1 MQSNKPYLVIDL
13 NDNKVVFFVVSFN
26 EKKDFKLLKKVILE
40 IEGIQ
45 NGRVINIETVSQL
58 LKKTINSIEDDIG
71 YFFSNAAVIINP
83 NQINC
88 LNVSGYK
95 KLNGSQVSSED
106 IVYILND
113 IKKIILESENSD
125 SLIHLF
131 NSNFSLDSDN
141 LENLPIG
148 LFGEFY
154 NQNMTFFLA
163 NKNTLKNIK
172 TVFNNCG
179 LNIEKIIL
187 KPFAEGI
194 YHLSN
199 NRSDKNFIILR
210 LEKNRINVSLFKNKS
225 YVFVEDF
232 NFGFNLIVKDISK
245 LCSLKV
251 EEVEKF
257 MKKIELKKV
266 LENNNETYL
275 QEEFFYISPY
285 RKIKYQLILDI
296 ITARM
301 EELFEICC
309 KKNINIKNLMSN
321 CKTYIYIESCEY
333 HGNIQYVI
341 ENSKLTTVECI
352 FNSETEQNLLA
363 SVNGACELIG
373 KGWEKEAIP
382 TTFKKKSII
391 SRFFERLF
399 N

>member
-1 MQSNKPYLVIDL
+1 MQLDKPYLIIDL
-13 NDNKVVFFVVSFN
+13 NDNKVIFFVVSFN
-26 EKKDFKLLKKVILE
+26 EKKNFKVLKKIILDTT
-40 IEGIQ
+40 GIQ
-45 NGRVINIETVSQL
+45 NGRVNNVEAVSQL
-58 LKKTINSIEDDIG
+58 LKKNISDIEDDIN
-71 YFFSNAAVIINP
+71 YFFSNVAVVINP

-95 KLNGSQVSSED
+95 KLNGSQVSNED

-113 IKKIILESENSD
+113 IKKIILESENND
-125 SLIHLF
+125 SLVHLF

-148 LFGEFY
+148 LFGDFY
-154 NQNMTFFLA
+154 NQNMTFFLI
-163 NKNTLKNIK
+163 NKNILKNIK
-172 TVFNNCG
+172 SVFNNCG
-179 LNIEKIIL
+179 LSIEKIIL

-275 QEEFFYISPY
+275 QEEYFYISPY